1 MKKSQKLVLGY
12 YLATPLFVLL
22 DGAFG
27 ANVRIAAL
35 DGEPGWKY
43 AYYALCLV
51 CAGAVWSGVRRSTL
65 LALAECSVNILL
77 LCLGVLLPQY
87 RLAEA
92 ILEGGTV
99 ENPLALGHVVNFA
112 IAAGIWT
119 LVFHAHL
126 ADLSP
131 QRSRLRP
138 HL

>member
-1 MKKSQKLVLGY
+1 MKESQKLVLGY

-51 CAGAVWSGVRRSTL
+51 CAGAVWSGVRGSTL

-99 ENPLALGHVVNFA
+99 ENPLALAHVVNFA

-126 ADLSP
+126 ADLAP